1 MPKISDALLA
11 LYKATHFQVFVPGGV
26 LSLHIDEYSAP
37 LLELHAKFGV
47 ASSAFITA
55 YNPRS
60 HQTPD
65 DVNAAAQEALI
76 TEVKKLG
83 LPWIAGA
90 GVDPL
95 GQWPL
100 EPSLLVLGIS
110 RTQSLILARQFGQ
123 NACVFI
129 GASGIP
135 ELLLTCAAS
144 VD

>member
-11 LYKATHFQVFVPGGV
+11 QYKVTHYQVFVPGGV
-26 LSLHIDEYSAP
+26 LTLRIEEYSSA
-37 LLELHAKFGV
+37 LIDLHAKFGV
-47 ASSAFITA
+47 ASSAFLTA
-55 YNPRS
+55 YNPHS
-60 HQTPD
+60 QQTAD
-65 DVNAAAQEALI
+65 DVNAAAQESLVR
-76 TEVKKLG
+76 EVKKLG
-83 LPWIAGA
+83 RSWIAGA
-90 GVDPL
+90 GVDSA
-95 GQWPL
+95 GQWPA

-110 RTQSLILARQFGQ
+110 RAQALIFARQFGQ

>member
-1 MPKISDALLA
+1 MPKVSDALVA
-11 LYKATHFQVFVPGGV
+11 LYKATHYQVFAPGGV
-26 LSLHIDEYSAP
+26 LILHIDAFSAA

-60 HQTPD
+60 QQTAD
-65 DVNAAAQEALI
+65 DINAAAQESLI
-76 TEVKKLG
+76 AEVKKLG

-90 GVDPL
+90 GVDPV
-95 GQWPL
+95 GRWPM

-110 RTQSLILARQFGQ
+110 RAQARILVRQFEQ
-123 NACVFI
+123 NACVFT

-135 ELLLTCAAS
+135 ELLLASAAS
-144 VD
+144 LD